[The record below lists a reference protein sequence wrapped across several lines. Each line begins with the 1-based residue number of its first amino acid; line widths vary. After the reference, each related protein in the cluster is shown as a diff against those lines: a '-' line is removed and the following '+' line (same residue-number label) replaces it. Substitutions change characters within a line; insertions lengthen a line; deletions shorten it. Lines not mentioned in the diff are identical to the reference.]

1 MFIAHGCQH
10 ESAEARRRIRI
21 CLDCHRA
28 CLDAAGACRGHD
40 GLRAAMPLARALL
53 GDCSQACLIA
63 ADFMVRMASLH
74 AEVCGVCAAVCEA
87 CAEHCE
93 RVEAEVPGI
102 RGCAEACRRC
112 ADSCREAA
120 SIGYGRAEPGGGGQH
135 NPAPH
140 AREEGH
146 GRTDSQAEAAVGPG
160 APRRHPDAFR

>member
-1 MFIAHGCQH
+1 MSIAHGCQH
-10 ESAEARRRIRI
+10 ESAEARHRVRI

-28 CLDAAGACRGHD
+28 CLDAAEACRGYD
-40 GLRAAMPLARALL
+40 GPRAAMPLARAIL
-53 GDCSQACLIA
+53 DCSQACLIA
-63 ADFMVRMASLH
+63 ADFMARMTSLH

-102 RGCAEACRRC
+102 RGCVEACRRC

-120 SIGYGRAEPGGGGQH
+120 SIGCGRAEPGGGGQH
-135 NPAPH
+135 SPALH

-146 GRTDSQAEAAVGPG
+146 GRTDSQAEAAVRPG
-160 APRRHPDAFR
+160 APRRRPDAFR